1 MLKIGMID
9 DKFVYLGEY
18 SVDIVKEKNK
28 DIYILYD
35 DNVYYKGRLVGKYS
49 EDSGTCVL
57 YCDYANYKEKFVGEE
72 YLEDGVVAQE

>member
-18 SVDIVKEKNK
+18 SIDIVKEKNK

-35 DNVYYKGRLVGKYS
+35 DNVYYKGRLVGKY
-49 EDSGTCVL
+49 
-57 YCDYANYKEKFVGEE
+57 
-72 YLEDGVVAQE
+72 LEDGAVAQE